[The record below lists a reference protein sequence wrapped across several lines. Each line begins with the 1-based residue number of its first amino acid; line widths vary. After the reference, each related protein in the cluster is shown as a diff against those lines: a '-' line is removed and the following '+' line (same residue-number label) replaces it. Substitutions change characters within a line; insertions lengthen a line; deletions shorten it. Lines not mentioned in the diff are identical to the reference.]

1 MNAKE
6 KAKELVYLMQWEG
19 EMSEDEAFK
28 DFAKECALI
37 AVDEIIEV
45 LVDLSNGEFT
55 YIHNVEY
62 WQEVKQFIEEI

>member
-1 MNAKE
+1 MTPKE
-6 KAKELVYLMQWEG
+6 KAQELVDSFSGDGYYLI
-19 EMSEDEAFK
+19 MSEET
-28 DFAKECALI
+28 AKKLALI

-62 WQEVKQFIEEI
+62 WQEVKQFIEEL